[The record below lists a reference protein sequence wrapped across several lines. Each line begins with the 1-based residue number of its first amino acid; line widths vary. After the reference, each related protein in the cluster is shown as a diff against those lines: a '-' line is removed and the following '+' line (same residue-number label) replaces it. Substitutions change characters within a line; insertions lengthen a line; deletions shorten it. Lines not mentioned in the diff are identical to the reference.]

1 MLENPKKKSKMWTT
15 IAEELKSLNI
25 EVSSL
30 PASILLLDGKC
41 TNYICMCKLQLLLQV
56 TSDQVRWKINALTK
70 RYKDCVD
77 NGLNSSDFK
86 YFNEMHQILGRY
98 SDDTGTYRLAS
109 GVQRDAEV
117 VKSKTLKA
125 PFRKLRAERQ
135 AKVELDKQWME
146 YLKKQDEQKQIRD
159 ERLERSLILRE
170 EKLQLQKK
178 ELELKQSLALKK
190 LQLKQRKHEEL
201 LKIEREKCELLMKL
215 VEKKLIN
222 EQDLA
227 NDL

>member
-1 MLENPKKKSKMWTT
+1 
-15 IAEELKSLNI
+15 
-25 EVSSL
+25 
-30 PASILLLDGKC
+30 
-41 TNYICMCKLQLLLQV
+41 
-56 TSDQVRWKINALTK
+56 
-70 RYKDCVD
+70 
-77 NGLNSSDFK
+77 
-86 YFNEMHQILGRY
+86 MHQILGRY

-109 GVQRDAEV
+109 GVQRDAGV
-117 VKSKTLKA
+117 VTSKTVKA
-125 PFRKLRAERQ
+125 PFRKLRAERR

-170 EKLQLQKK
+170 EKLQLRKK
-178 ELELKQSLALKK
+178 ELEFKQSLALKK
-190 LQLKQRKHEEL
+190 LQLKQQKHEEL

-222 EQDLA
+222 EQDLS

>member
-1 MLENPKKKSKMWTT
+1 MFDTK
-15 IAEELKSLNI
+15 
-25 EVSSL
+25 
-30 PASILLLDGKC
+30 
-41 TNYICMCKLQLLLQV
+41 LLLQV

-77 NGLNSSDFK
+77 NGQNSSDFK

-98 SDDTGTYRLAS
+98 NDDTGMYRLAS
-109 GVQRDAEV
+109 GVQRDGEV
-117 VKSKTLKA
+117 AKSRTQTVKA
-125 PFRKLRAERQ
+125 PFRKLREERR

-170 EKLQLQKK
+170 EKLQLRKK
-178 ELELKQSLALKK
+178 ELELKQSLAIKK

-201 LKIEREKCELLMKL
+201 IKIEREKCELLLKL
-215 VEKKLIN
+215 LDK
-222 EQDLA
+222 
-227 NDL
+227 